1 MNNNYDFWFFLGV
14 AANIAQLQSYELLL
28 QDANNNDLLRY
39 LQHQDNDLLNKII
52 EQNEQII
59 ELLQGGN
66 KDAQNKHQESNPKN
80 S

>member
-1 MNNNYDFWFFLGV
+1 MNNNFNESFSLALQILSYMMLLG
-14 AANIAQLQSYELLL
+14 
-28 QDANNNDLLRY
+28 DANNNDLLRY